1 MMNAPG
7 IAPGT
12 EPATAQAGLS
22 NRRDWKHFDARL
34 AELRQHDVE
43 TIIERGRIL
52 AEAHDELE
60 RGSYETT
67 VKRHFDL
74 SYARKLRIIAAH
86 PVVSNRAH
94 VHALPPS
101 VFVLYELTKL
111 PAALLRDKLADGSIN
126 PKLERKEVARWRKGD
141 VVVDGRA
148 VERKP
153 SLAEQLKVARAQI
166 ATLEAKLKGSG
177 GSLFDLKLDSAEA
190 IGKALADNMSEQRF
204 DAAVK
209 AAKARYN
216 GLRRQRSALLLGPL
230 DAAAARFV
238 RNPGLAATAALAL
251 ARSSRHLSGLWLLFA
266 TIAKVAV
273 FSAYLK

>member
-34 AELRQHDVE
+34 AELRKHDVE

-60 RGSYETT
+60 RGSYEAT

-126 PKLERKEVARWRKGD
+126 PKLERKEVARWRKSEQG
-141 VVVDGRA
+141 A
-148 VERKP
+148 VTVGSEMIEPKLSP
-153 SLAEQLKVARAQI
+153 AEQLKRAKAEIERLKAR
-166 ATLEAKLKGSG
+166 LEHAG
-177 GSLFDLKLDSAEA
+177 GSLFDLANDTPED
-190 IGKALADNMSEQRF
+190 IGKILADNMSERRF
-204 DAAVK
+204 DTAVK
-209 AAKARYN
+209 AAKARY
-216 GLRRQRSALLLGPL
+216 RAKRQKPAG
-230 DAAAARFV
+230 
-238 RNPGLAATAALAL
+238 
-251 ARSSRHLSGLWLLFA
+251 
-266 TIAKVAV
+266 
-273 FSAYLK
+273 

>member
-7 IAPGT
+7 IAPDT
-12 EPATAQAGLS
+12 EPVTARVGLS

-34 AELRQHDVE
+34 AELRKHDVE

-60 RGSYETT
+60 RGSYEAT

-153 SLAEQLKVARAQI
+153 SLAEQLKAARAQI

-209 AAKARYN
+209 AAKARYKAK
-216 GLRRQRSALLLGPL
+216 RQKPAG
-230 DAAAARFV
+230 
-238 RNPGLAATAALAL
+238 
-251 ARSSRHLSGLWLLFA
+251 
-266 TIAKVAV
+266 
-273 FSAYLK
+273 